1 MTTPQMDALDDARRA
16 DDVPTTQP
24 IDAAR
29 AQLAATR
36 DAAVAALY
44 AKRHE
49 RDEANA
55 AIRELVEQVA
65 TLDRVLKSFT
75 PRTRKGGKS

>member
-65 TLDRVLKSFT
+65 TLDRVLKSFD